1 MTKQL
6 DLFIKSQAS
15 DLEVLDD
22 MVSYQNTS
30 TVDLLDIDER
40 MPFREQ
46 KLPSSQLDWDIQCAI
61 EAGDWDRVHELN
73 TIKHDLSN

>member
-1 MTKQL
+1 MKQL

-15 DLEVLDD
+15 DLEVLED
-22 MVSYQNTS
+22 MVTYQDTS
-30 TVDLLDIDER
+30 TVDLLDTEER

-61 EAGDWDRVHELN
+61 EAGDYNRVHELT
-73 TIKHDLSN
+73 TIKHDMNN

>member
-1 MTKQL
+1 MKQL

-15 DLEVLDD
+15 DLEVLED
-22 MVSYQNTS
+22 MVTYQDTS
-30 TVDLLDIDER
+30 TVDLLDTEER

-61 EAGDWDRVHELN
+61 EAGHSERVHELN
-73 TIKHDLSN
+73 TIKHDMSN

>member
-61 EAGDWDRVHELN
+61 EAGDWDRVNELH
-73 TIKHDLSN
+73 TLKHDMSN

>member
-1 MTKQL
+1 MKQL

-15 DLEVLDD
+15 DLEVLED
-22 MVSYQNTS
+22 MVTYQDTS
-30 TVDLLDIDER
+30 TVDLLDTEER

-61 EAGDWDRVHELN
+61 EAGDWDRVQELT
-73 TIKHDLSN
+73 TIKHDMNN

>member
-1 MTKQL
+1 MKQL

-15 DLEVLDD
+15 DLEVLED
-22 MVSYQNTS
+22 MVTYQDTS
-30 TVDLLDIDER
+30 TVDLLDTEDR

-61 EAGDWDRVHELN
+61 EAGDWDRVHELT
-73 TIKHDLSN
+73 TIKHDMNN

>member
-1 MTKQL
+1 MKQL

-15 DLEVLDD
+15 DLEVLED
-22 MVSYQNTS
+22 MVTYQDTS
-30 TVDLLDIDER
+30 TVDLLDTEER

-46 KLPSSQLDWDIQCAI
+46 KLPPSQLDWDIQCAI

-73 TIKHDLSN
+73 TIKHDMSN

>member
-1 MTKQL
+1 MKQL

-15 DLEVLDD
+15 DLEALED
-22 MVSYQNTS
+22 MVTYQDIS
-30 TVDLLDIDER
+30 TVDLLDTEDR

-73 TIKHDLSN
+73 TIKHDMSN